1 MADQCKG
8 LTGWLFG
15 HDYQIAV
22 DGRKLYFGH
31 VCRRCGHKIIK
42 EL

>member
-1 MADQCKG
+1 MTDECNG
-8 LTGWLFG
+8 LIGWLFG
-15 HDYQIAV
+15 HDYRIAV
-22 DGRKLYFGH
+22 NGRQLYVGH